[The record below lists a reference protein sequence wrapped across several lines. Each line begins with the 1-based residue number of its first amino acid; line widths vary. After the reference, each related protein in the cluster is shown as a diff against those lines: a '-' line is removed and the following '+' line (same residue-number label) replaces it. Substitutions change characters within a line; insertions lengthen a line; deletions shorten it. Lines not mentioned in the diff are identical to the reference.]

1 MPDLALALALVL
13 PPFDFP
19 DLLSAF
25 PDLLPVGEYVG
36 IYVVGSSVVGL
47 NVGSIVVGLKVLCDE
62 KKHKMEHKKCMVSNL
77 LLIHRQE

>member
-47 NVGSIVVGLKVLCDE
+47 KVGGAVVALSVGEEVVAPSVGSDVVGGAVGGIGVL
-62 KKHKMEHKKCMVSNL
+62 
-77 LLIHRQE
+77 

>member
-13 PPFDFP
+13 PPLALRDP
-19 DLLSAF
+19 AL

-62 KKHKMEHKKCMVSNL
+62 KKHKMGT
-77 LLIHRQE
+77 QEMFGE